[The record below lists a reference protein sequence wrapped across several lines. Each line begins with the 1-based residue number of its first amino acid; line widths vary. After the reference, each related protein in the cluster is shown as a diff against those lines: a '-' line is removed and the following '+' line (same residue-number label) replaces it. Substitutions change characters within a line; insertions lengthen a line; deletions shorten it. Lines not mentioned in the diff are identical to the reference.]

1 MSLCGDGDLGH
12 RRLGVLYLT
21 DSATHRCN
29 VAKAKPKKPTRDVP
43 AKSDEPIDPKKVHE
57 LFGIVGPYDPPAPP
71 IPTTG
76 YVRWWDCGMSVQTL
90 VKKQP
95 SLFYIPEL
103 FDGERCAKDSDSWR
117 WRMWGEPIEPN
128 LQFADQEKKLKT
140 GDQPAAAREVVMY
153 LALVFL
159 TTGEKLDLGRLRTK
173 DRAEMGT
180 LRGRNGHQ
188 PQERGSAPHLRAF
201 GKKVTR
207 SRTGRESGPFPADSG
222 AEAVLL
228 GEEEAAPAQAPGRGR
243 AHAQPTRPRR
253 SKAAGAD
260 RRRVPRVPRPDP
272 REEGL
277 RPYRGCAR
285 PG

>member
-188 PQERGSAPHLRAF
+188 PQERGPAPYLRVRKGADWTKSEPPESRPAARLRFTVVQPPGERYDRGELPSTVTSFMRRTTGSGLRA
-201 GKKVTR
+201 
-207 SRTGRESGPFPADSG
+207 
-222 AEAVLL
+222 
-228 GEEEAAPAQAPGRGR
+228 
-243 AHAQPTRPRR
+243 
-253 SKAAGAD
+253 
-260 RRRVPRVPRPDP
+260 
-272 REEGL
+272 
-277 RPYRGCAR
+277 
-285 PG
+285 